1 MHSSSQKFY
10 YGFLI
15 FFCNFFNFTKIHHIS
30 SFLKRKFYQYF
41 NKITQDAFIFK
52 IPHLFQIGNS
62 RTEFFWIPN
71 FLSMKILY
79 GIMIKKAWN
88 VLYLKSYIENPK
100 YSTVAISQVID
111 WNSIFRLSILWLML
125 LQYTS
130 SIAQ

>member
-62 RTEFFWIPN
+62 RTEFFLNSKFFVYEN
-71 FLSMKILY
+71 FIWNNDKKGMKYTASQILY
-79 GIMIKKAWN
+79 QKSEIQ
-88 VLYLKSYIENPK
+88 YSCYFTSHRLKQHFLPFYF
-100 YSTVAISQVID
+100 T
-111 WNSIFRLSILWLML
+111 LSVVTILH
-125 LQYTS
+125 
-130 SIAQ
+130 

>member
-15 FFCNFFNFTKIHHIS
+15 FLCNFFNFTKIHHIS

-62 RTEFFWIPN
+62 RTEFFLNPKFFVYEN
-71 FLSMKILY
+71 FIWNNDKKGMK
-79 GIMIKKAWN
+79 
-88 VLYLKSYIENPK
+88 VLHLKSYIENPK

-111 WNSIFRLSILWLML
+111 RNSIFRLFILHYQL
-125 LQYTS
+125 LQYY
-130 SIAQ
+130 IKF